1 MTKTDFRD
9 AGATRYGSLSIGLHW
24 LMLLLIAAVY
34 ACIEWR
40 GIFPRG
46 SGARQMMQTW
56 HFMLGLSVLV
66 LATLRLL
73 VKLRTAT
80 PAIVPTPPPWQ
91 AIAARA
97 AHFGLYA
104 LMLAMPIAGWL
115 LLSVSGKPIPFF
127 GLELPALIGENKS
140 LVRLIKEVHEA
151 GGTVFYLLVGL
162 HAAAALYHHY
172 IVRDNTLRRMLPLR
186 TGS

>member
-73 VKLRTAT
+73 EIILGVLRFPLVGALNVL
-80 PAIVPTPPPWQ
+80 AV
-91 AIAARA
+91 ARKA
-97 AHFGLYA
+97 GL
-104 LMLAMPIAGWL
+104 LVVTQRGLAGAKARLDVLQL
-115 LLSVSGKPIPFF
+115 LLQIRQFR
-127 GLELPALIGENKS
+127 LARCEL
-140 LVRLIKEVHEA
+140 
-151 GGTVFYLLVGL
+151 
-162 HAAAALYHHY
+162 
-172 IVRDNTLRRMLPLR
+172 
-186 TGS
+186 